1 MEGMATKTKTEKLE
15 TKTAETVLVLR
26 TCQADGTSSQGFKWP
41 ESGTVKAYDWK
52 PTKEC
57 GNGLH
62 GWLWGHGD
70 WGLKVKGDSIKWL
83 VLEVAKDSIIDLSGK
98 VKFPEANVIAT
109 FQNWWDA
116 MKFIRSRHK
125 DDEQTT
131 IATGDYGH
139 ASATGYYGHASA
151 TGYYGH
157 ASATGDSGHASAT
170 GYSGHAS
177 ATGDSGH
184 ASATGN
190 YGHAS
195 ATGYYGHASA
205 TGNYGWAVAGYNG
218 DVMADKNGAIA
229 ALWWDDKDKRPR
241 VLVGY
246 VGEDGIKPNTRYR
259 AENGKWVEVNK

>member
-1 MEGMATKTKTEKLE
+1 MTSYEDIACLPEKLE

-26 TCQADGTSSQGFKWP
+26 TCQADGTSSHGFKWP

-70 WGLKVKGDSIKWL
+70 WGLKVEGDSIKWL
-83 VLEVAKDSIIDLSGK
+83 VLEVAKDYIIDLSGK

-116 MKFIRSRHK
+116 MKFIRSRHE

-131 IATGDYGH
+131 IATGY
-139 ASATGYYGHASA
+139 
-151 TGYYGH
+151 
-157 ASATGDSGHASAT
+157 SGHASAT
-170 GYSGHAS
+170 GNYGHASATANSGHAS

-184 ASATGN
+184 ASATT
-190 YGHAS
+190 S
-195 ATGYYGHASA
+195 ISCSCERAT
-205 TGNYGWAVAGYNG
+205 AVTLFLFAKAMKDLSSILARRTKARGQRS
-218 DVMADKNGAIA
+218 VM
-229 ALWWDDKDKRPR
+229 
-241 VLVGY
+241 
-246 VGEDGIKPNTRYR
+246 
-259 AENGKWVEVNK
+259 